1 MTHVEWH
8 PYPKEK
14 PETYRYCFVTIETRD
29 RKSKKKNRFVE
40 IDFLAYFWLWGF
52 YWARHKYWNI
62 VAWAYIPD
70 SYSSTK
76 LPEPYQPE
84 VKNETHE

>member
-40 IDFLAYFWLWGF
+40 IDFLAYFLSL

-84 VKNETHE
+84 AKNETHE

>member
-1 MTHVEWH
+1 MTHVDWH

-14 PETYRYCFVTIETRD
+14 PETHRYCFVTIETRH

-40 IDFLAYFWLWGF
+40 IDFLVDFFGF

-62 VAWAYIPD
+62 VAWAYYIPD
-70 SYSSTK
+70 SYSSTE
-76 LPEPYQPE
+76 LPEPYRPE
-84 VKNETHE
+84 VKNEIHE